1 MNHELTLENEK
12 YAQPSAQAKD
22 DCQRPARVFLYDTM
36 ETIGMRYGPTFRIM
50 TELFA
55 GPSASYGYPF
65 VVHPAT
71 LDSALHLLFP
81 SISGED
87 QSLNEAVVPF
97 SFDRIFVSAKI
108 STVPRTRLHGY
119 STAQRTSYDTWKSS
133 ITISEDLSEPMI
145 IMEDAR
151 ASCFTQTW
159 HKDVDLLEPLQI
171 KDLVYKRIL
180 KSQDDES
187 VLDRLEFVCLVYIYR
202 CLAWFESEEGKA
214 HVPQDGFGKLCV
226 EWVRNTVK
234 EFPPLP
240 STESQVTSEMESSR
254 ASIVLSKSGDVT
266 VQMVDR
272 TGENI
277 SRIFTREVEP
287 LQVMTEGDLFY
298 DFYRGAFDTS
308 SNTNVTEY
316 VGLVADKSPGV
327 KILEIGAGNGCQ
339 VLFYRYFS
347 GIPAKAADRFSA
359 DASIMELKAFNIE
372 KEPKK
377 QGFSLESYDLIIC
390 ANVLHAPRSIEEM
403 LTHCNKKIRFGLKGS
418 LPKNEHMI
426 GVIGSYFYVS
436 GAGVTRLPKV
446 EVADTIGCGYDWAAS
461 EIYVTLNGELLTYHS
476 TITEAD

>member
-1 MNHELTLENEK
+1 MRQS
-12 YAQPSAQAKD
+12 YPSN
-22 DCQRPARVFLYDTM
+22 L
-36 ETIGMRYGPTFRIM
+36 I
-50 TELFA
+50 
-55 GPSASYGYPF
+55 AS
-65 VVHPAT
+65 
-71 LDSALHLLFP
+71 L
-81 SISGED
+81 
-87 QSLNEAVVPF
+87 
-97 SFDRIFVSAKI
+97 SAKI
-108 STVPRTRLHGY
+108 STIPRTRLHGY
-119 STAQRTSYDTWKSS
+119 STAQRTSYNTWKSS

-159 HKDVDLLEPLQI
+159 HEDVDLLEPLQI

-214 HVPQDGFGKLCV
+214 HVRQDGFGKLCV
-226 EWVRNTVK
+226 EWMRNTVK

-240 STESQVTSEMESSR
+240 STGSQVTSEMESSR
-254 ASIVLSKSGDVT
+254 ASIVLSKNGDVT

-272 TGENI
+272 TGENL

-298 DFYRGAFDTS
+298 DFYRGAFGTS

-327 KILEIGAGNGCQ
+327 KILEIGAGNGGTTYH
-339 VLFYRYFS
+339 VLERLRKADGTSKAAKYCFTDISPGFL
-347 GIPAKAADRFSA
+347 AKAADRFSA

>member
-1 MNHELTLENEK
+1 
-12 YAQPSAQAKD
+12 
-22 DCQRPARVFLYDTM
+22 M
-36 ETIGMRYGPTFRIM
+36 E
-50 TELFA
+50 A
-55 GPSASYGYPF
+55 G
-65 VVHPAT
+65 
-71 LDSALHLLFP
+71 
-81 SISGED
+81 
-87 QSLNEAVVPF
+87 Q
-97 SFDRIFVSAKI
+97 
-108 STVPRTRLHGY
+108 
-119 STAQRTSYDTWKSS
+119 
-133 ITISEDLSEPMI
+133 
-145 IMEDAR
+145 DAR

-159 HKDVDLLEPLQI
+159 HEDVDLLEPLQI

-214 HVPQDGFGKLCV
+214 HVRQDGFGKLCV
-226 EWVRNTVK
+226 EWMRNTVK

-254 ASIVLSKSGDVT
+254 ASIVLSKNGDVT

-272 TGENI
+272 TGENL

-298 DFYRGAFDTS
+298 DFYRGAFGTS

-327 KILEIGAGNGCQ
+327 KILEIGAGNGGTTYH
-339 VLFYRYFS
+339 VLERLRKADGTSKAAKYCFTDISPGFL
-347 GIPAKAADRFSA
+347 AKAADRFSA

-403 LTHCNKKIRFGLKGS
+403 LTHCNK
-418 LPKNEHMI
+418 
-426 GVIGSYFYVS
+426 
-436 GAGVTRLPKV
+436 
-446 EVADTIGCGYDWAAS
+446 
-461 EIYVTLNGELLTYHS
+461 
-476 TITEAD
+476 

>member
-55 GPSASYGYPF
+55 GPSASYG
-65 VVHPAT
+65 HAT
-71 LDSALHLLFP
+71 A
-81 SISGED
+81 G
-87 QSLNEAVVPF
+87 Q
-97 SFDRIFVSAKI
+97 
-108 STVPRTRLHGY
+108 
-119 STAQRTSYDTWKSS
+119 
-133 ITISEDLSEPMI
+133 
-145 IMEDAR
+145 DAR

-403 LTHCNKKIRFGLKGS
+403 LTHCNK
-418 LPKNEHMI
+418 
-426 GVIGSYFYVS
+426 
-436 GAGVTRLPKV
+436 
-446 EVADTIGCGYDWAAS
+446 
-461 EIYVTLNGELLTYHS
+461 
-476 TITEAD
+476 

>member
-22 DCQRPARVFLYDTM
+22 NCQRPARVFLYDTM

-55 GPSASYGYPF
+55 GPSASYG
-65 VVHPAT
+65 VITT

-202 CLAWFESEEGKA
+202 CLACFESEEGKA
-214 HVPQDGFGKLCV
+214 DVPQDGFGKLCV

-254 ASIVLSKSGDVT
+254 ASIVLSKNGDVT

-272 TGENI
+272 TGENL

-298 DFYRGAFDTS
+298 DFYRGAFGTS

-327 KILEIGAGNGCQ
+327 KILEIGAGNGGTTYH
-339 VLFYRYFS
+339 VLERLRKADGTSKAAKYCFTDISPGFL
-347 GIPAKAADRFSA
+347 AKAADRFSA

-403 LTHCNKKIRFGLKGS
+403 LTHCNK
-418 LPKNEHMI
+418 
-426 GVIGSYFYVS
+426 
-436 GAGVTRLPKV
+436 
-446 EVADTIGCGYDWAAS
+446 
-461 EIYVTLNGELLTYHS
+461 
-476 TITEAD
+476 